1 MTKLMDYVT
10 RGMSLVLEARERAVK
25 TRVRQH
31 LLGFSDRQ
39 LEDMG
44 FSRDQLA
51 QGLKSWPWRATVE
64 TYGTTASLPRTPSA
78 TAAQTDQYEHP
89 GSDDKLAA

>member
-10 RGMSLVLEARERAVK
+10 SGMSLFLEARERAVK

-64 TYGTTASLPRTPSA
+64 TYGTTASLPRTPST
-78 TAAQTDQYEHP
+78 TAAQTNQYEHP
-89 GSDDKLAA
+89 ESSDKLAA

>member
-1 MTKLMDYVT
+1 MTKLINFMT
-10 RGMSLVLEARERAVK
+10 RGMSLFLEARERAVK
-25 TRVRQH
+25 ARVRQH

-78 TAAQTDQYEHP
+78 ATAQTNQYEHP
-89 GSDDKLAA
+89 ESDDKLAA

>member
-10 RGMSLVLEARERAVK
+10 RGMSLFLEARERAVK
-25 TRVRQH
+25 TRVRQR

-64 TYGTTASLPRTPSA
+64 TYGTTASQPRTPST
-78 TAAQTDQYEHP
+78 TAAQTNQYEHP
-89 GSDDKLAA
+89 ESSDKLAA